1 MASTFKN
8 STERAVG
15 TSPTDVGN
23 AVPAGTEVTVIGL
36 SLANI
41 TAGNVKATIAINDG
55 SNTTN
60 IAKNIPIPTETA
72 LVVIGGDQK
81 VVLMTGDKIVI
92 TSDTASSVD
101 VLMSYL
107 EIT

>member
-8 STERAVG
+8 RTLRAVG
-15 TSPTDVGN
+15 TSPVDVGS
-23 AVPAGTEVTVIGL
+23 VVSAGVEVTIIGL

-41 TAGNVKATIAINDG
+41 TASQVKSTIALSDG
-55 SNTTN
+55 SNVTN
-60 IAKNIPIPTETA
+60 MVKDVPIPA
-72 LVVIGGDQK
+72 NASLVAVGGDQK
-81 VVLMTGDKIVI
+81 VVLIAGDKLII

-101 VLMSYL
+101 VIMSFL

>member
-8 STERAVG
+8 TTVRSVG
-15 TSPTDVGN
+15 TSTTAVGSV
-23 AVPAGTEVTVIGL
+23 VPSGTEVTIIGL

-41 TAGNVKATIAINDG
+41 TASQVTATIALSDG
-55 SNTTN
+55 TN
-60 IAKNIPIPTETA
+60 VTNMVKDVPIPSNA
-72 LVVIGGDQK
+72 SLVAVGGDQK
-81 VVLMTGDKIVI
+81 VVLVAGDRLVI

-101 VLMSYL
+101 VIMSFL

>member
-1 MASTFKN
+1 M
-8 STERAVG
+8 
-15 TSPTDVGN
+15 
-23 AVPAGTEVTVIGL
+23 
-36 SLANI
+36 
-41 TAGNVKATIAINDG
+41 
-55 SNTTN
+55 

-101 VLMSYL
+101 VLMSFL